1 MIRFQSRLASFRSL
15 LSSSYQRYY
24 SSSSQ
29 IHDVYIYNSKI
40 KSMEKFEP
48 KYPGTIFWYSCGPT
62 VYDSSHIGHASTYVT
77 LDIIHRILK
86 HVFNYNI
93 VLMMGITDIDD
104 KIINRSQKEH
114 VHYLEISKKYEQEF
128 IDDMSKLNVQPP
140 TLYARV
146 SEHIPLIINFIQ
158 KLIDDGF
165 AYSCPSGSVYFNMT
179 RYGEKNEYN
188 HHRMNEQGVSS
199 LESDILNEKRNARD
213 FALWKGRDKAANE
226 LKFQSPWG
234 FGRPGWHIE
243 CSAMVNRTFG
253 SHLDIHS
260 GGLDLVFPHHANE
273 ILQSTAYHGNKTWVN
288 YWLHAGL
295 LNTKSMDEKMSK
307 SLNNTILIRDML
319 KTYTATQFR
328 LFCLM
333 HDYRSP
339 RSFESAAIQQALFV
353 DKLFKA
359 FFETVQACQ
368 KGLVDISTLSEAEI
382 ITKIRNAQ
390 EEIVDVLAN
399 NFDTPSA
406 MTQLQELV
414 HWINSHMNYD
424 APTTNENTIHN
435 IPTCALFL
443 AVDFI
448 QSWLNIFG
456 IDISLSGH
464 QNQNSSSDRI
474 LLENVIEKSV
484 QFRTNIR
491 EICRRSPSDGVNHKK
506 LLLEQC
512 DDYRSQM
519 KYLGVD
525 IKDRHQASTWSF
537 KK

>member
-1 MIRFQSRLASFRSL
+1 MILRSNRFSFRSL
-15 LSSSYQRYY
+15 LSLHRFYSSYQL
-24 SSSSQ
+24 
-29 IHDVYIYNSKI
+29 HDVYIYNSTSKA
-40 KSMEKFEP
+40 MEKFEA

-77 LDIIHRILK
+77 FDIIHRILK

-104 KIINRSQKEH
+104 KIIQRSQKEK

-128 IDDMSKLNVQPP
+128 IDDMQKLNVQSP

-146 SEHIPLIINFIQ
+146 SDHIPLIINFIQ
-158 KLIDDGF
+158 RLIDKGV
-165 AYSCPSGSVYFNMT
+165 AYACPSGSVYFDMNQ
-179 RYGEKNEYN
+179 YGEKHDYQ
-188 HHRMNEQGVSS
+188 HHRMNEQGLSS
-199 LESDILNEKRNARD
+199 IEADILAEKRSTRD
-213 FALWKGRDKAANE
+213 FALWKGRDPASNE

-234 FGRPGWHIE
+234 YGRPGWHIE
-243 CSAMVNRTFG
+243 CSAMASRTFG

-273 ILQSTAYHGNKTWVN
+273 ILQSTAYHGNKTWVK
-288 YWLHAGL
+288 YWLHSGL

-319 KTYTATQFR
+319 ETYTPAQFR

-353 DKLFKA
+353 DKLFRS
-359 FFETVQACQ
+359 FFDTVQACQ
-368 KGLVDISTLSEAEI
+368 KGLVDVSTLSEAETISRISNTQDEI
-382 ITKIRNAQ
+382 I
-390 EEIVDVLAN
+390 DVLAN

-406 MTQLQELV
+406 MTRLQELV

-424 APTTNENTIHN
+424 IRDNENAMMNTS
-435 IPTCALFL
+435 TCALHL

-448 QSWLNIFG
+448 QSWLEIFG
-456 IDISLSGH
+456 IDMSISGG
-464 QNQNSSSDRI
+464 QNQKTSSDRI

-491 EICRRSPSDGVNHKK
+491 GISRQKVASGESPKK
-506 LLLEQC
+506 QLLEQC
-512 DDYRSQM
+512 DDYRLQM
-519 KYLGVD
+519 KYLGVE
-525 IKDRHQASTWSF
+525 IKDRHQGSTWSL